1 MDKNIK
7 LFIFIVLVF
16 VVCMNRK
23 PPIKL
28 DVKKGGFDIRGGN
41 IFERTSFPPSR
52 TF

>member
-16 VVCMNRK
+16 VCMNRK

-28 DVKKGGFDIRGGN
+28 DVKQGGFDVRGESF
-41 IFERTSFPPSR
+41 FERTSFDPSR

>member
-16 VVCMNRK
+16 FVYMNRK

-28 DVKKGGFDIRGGN
+28 DVKKGGFDIREES
-41 IFERTSFPPSR
+41 IFERTSFPSSR